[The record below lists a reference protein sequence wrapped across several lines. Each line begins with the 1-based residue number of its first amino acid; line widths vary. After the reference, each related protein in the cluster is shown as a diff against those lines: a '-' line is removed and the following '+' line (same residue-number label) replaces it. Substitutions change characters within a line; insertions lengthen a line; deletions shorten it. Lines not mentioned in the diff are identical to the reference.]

1 MVAPF
6 AVVTPSAI
14 NFGSQQ
20 QGTQS
25 GAQAVTITNTGTAN
39 LVFGPG
45 TPIGLASI
53 TNFNILTNGCP
64 GAAGTLAPG
73 ASCTVVVRF
82 APTTTG
88 NLSTTLSFADNSS
101 GGSPQLVVLN
111 GVGTAAPVTA
121 PQINFTP
128 ASVNFG
134 NQQQGVTSGAQTI
147 VVENVGNDNLFIS
160 AIIPVAINGGNAA
173 DFAIL
178 SNNCP
183 SGIIIPL
190 QPGAQCTV
198 SVTFTPT
205 ALGQRSSAL
214 RFVDNDNNVIGA
226 SQYVPLEGVG
236 VPAGVAIAPASID
249 FGSVLQGTNS
259 GAQAATITNTG
270 SASITL
276 TGPIN
281 TANNIVGGN
290 TSDFVVVNSACPV
303 SPATLAPGVS
313 CTVTL
318 RFTPGG
324 AVTGN
329 RASTFQ
335 VVTSAGTVQTVLN
348 GFASPTPVTNP
359 FATLSAATLSFG
371 DQVVNTPS
379 ASQSVTITNTGNGN
393 LTFTAPPS
401 FGGPDAAMFSPLVS
415 DGCGTQTLIPNASC
429 TVVVRFTPTSV
440 GQKSA
445 TLVFTSNISGT
456 YSIVNLTGNGVSAGN
471 AVASVDPAVVNFG
484 DTALNTSA
492 AQTVTVT
499 NTGTG
504 ALGITGF
511 TPSSAPFTIS
521 GNSCTVGTVL
531 QPNASCSF
539 AVTFAPTA
547 TGAASSS
554 VVIASNVPG
563 GSTTIN
569 VSGFGVSSVIAF
581 TPPPV
586 NFGSVAIGSGS
597 TLGLLVTNT
606 GSGPLTITGVGGL
619 AAPFSIEGDTC
630 SGQTLAPGASCVL
643 DIKFQPT
650 APGYVF
656 DSVGVVTTTGTF
668 SSVVDGTGTL
678 TPVAAVTLNP
688 GAINFGEVPTGTSV
702 ARTVTVSNTGDAPL
716 GITSVGIAGSG
727 YAISGN
733 GCIGQILNPGQSCT
747 FAVTFSP
754 ATGANTGT
762 VTVTTSVGAP
772 TIALTGIGVSSVLSF
787 TPAPLNFGQLSVG
800 TSSTLGVLITNTGGG
815 PVSISSVGGLA
826 GPYSITGTTCTN
838 VTLGAG
844 ESCAVTVQFSPGA
857 AGYFADAL
865 EVSNTIPAVIASSAV
880 VGSAVAAP
888 TPALTISPA
897 VLNFGSVSV
906 GANASQTVTLSNTG
920 SAPFNIT
927 GISGAGGAFSVSG
940 NGCTGTTLNP
950 GDSCTFAVTFA
961 PTAAGATSV
970 TLSISDTAPG
980 NPHSLSATG
989 TGVSNVLSFTPSP
1002 LNFGQIAVGSGSTL
1016 GVLITNTGNGPVA
1029 IASVTGLGGGG
1040 PFSYVGNS
1048 CAGITLAPGDS
1059 CAVNVQFAPTTIG
1072 LFSDAIRVNG
1082 PGAVLLATSG
1092 VQGSSVTAATPAISF
1107 SPAVL
1112 NFGTVSVGATV
1123 SQTVTV
1129 TNTGGVAFGITS
1141 LSALAAPFSLS
1152 GNGCTGTVLNPGQ
1165 SCTFTVTYA
1174 PTAAGASSASL
1185 TVTSSAPGSPHTIG
1199 ISGTGVSSVLNFN
1212 PNPLDFGDVAIGT
1225 SATRGVLVT
1234 NTGGGPVAITA
1245 VGGPSGDFAVDST
1258 TCVTTLAPGASC
1270 VVVVRYTST
1279 GPAGVDTDQ
1288 IDLTV
1293 TGVGTVSSSVR
1304 GNSVATPTPAVSFSP
1319 AVVNFGNVPLATSV
1333 AATVTMTNTGNAP
1346 LVISSFTPAGAA
1358 FTVSGNGCTA
1368 SVTLNPGQSC
1378 SFAVTYVPAG
1388 VGPASGS
1395 ASIASNVPGSP
1406 HVVNFSGFGVSS
1418 VIAFTPPPV
1427 NFGQVAVGS
1436 GSTLGLLVTN
1446 TGGGPITISSATVP
1460 AGPFSIVGNTCGTL
1474 TLAPNASCVLDVKF
1488 QPVGVGYVF
1497 ETLTLATSAG
1507 NFTTVLDGTGINAP
1521 LAAITID
1528 PGAIAFGNV
1537 PVGNTVSQLVTVSNT
1552 GTAPLNL
1559 GVVAIAGSGF
1569 GLSGNGCNN
1578 QILNPGQNCTF
1589 TVTFTP
1595 ALGLNTGSV
1604 TVPSSVG
1611 SPTIALSGN
1620 GVSSVLSFAPNPLD
1634 FGNVTVGTSST
1645 LGVLVTNTGGAPVA
1659 ITAVGGPSGD
1669 FALVSTTCVATLAPG
1684 DSCSVVVR
1692 YTPSAPGADVDSID
1706 LTVTGVGTVS
1716 SGIVGNGVVAP
1727 VPTVTIQP
1735 TSLDFGDVQI
1745 GTTSP
1750 ALPLTVTNTGSAP
1763 LNISTLG
1770 TGNAAF
1776 VLSANGCAGATLQPG
1791 ESCVV
1796 GVTFT
1801 PAAVGQTTSVLQIND
1816 NAGGVA
1822 TSQFVSLT
1830 GNGISAGL
1838 AVTPGS
1844 LDFGN
1849 QQVNTSS
1856 AVQTVTVTNVGLGTI
1871 TISAVTPAGTFST
1884 FADTCTGQTLG
1895 SGDSCTVGVRF
1906 NPNAVG
1912 QATGTLTFTTTGPD
1926 PIVSLVGVGISA
1938 QLSVTPGSL
1947 DFGPHQLGTSTPAQ
1961 TVTVKNIGTGSVTIT
1976 ATALAG
1982 SDPTNFEI
1990 TGNSCQPSGND
2001 VTLAAG
2007 QECTISVRFTPV
2019 GLVAGNRSALLNITS
2034 NAPAAASVMSVGLA
2048 GIATT
2053 GAVYV
2058 TPASL
2063 DFGDQQLG
2071 TTSVAR
2077 TVTVTNAG
2085 TGPVTFVAPAI
2096 TGNFAIFANTCTLAA
2111 LAPGDSCT
2119 IGVVFQPVTPG
2130 GPKTGT
2136 LTITDTASPLAQ
2148 TVSLTGNAI
2157 SAQLSVTPSTLD
2169 FGNQTVNTQS
2179 VSQTVTVKN
2188 VGSGPVT
2195 ITSTT
2200 PVLGNN
2206 PADFLVVAD
2215 TCQPGGNDVTLA
2227 AGETCTISVLFQ
2239 PSATGA
2245 RNAQLTIT
2253 SNAPA
2258 TGSTVAVSLLGFGVT
2273 SGPAISF
2280 NPSSLDFG
2288 SIPVNTSAT
2297 RTITVTNSGT
2307 APLIFN
2313 ASAVT
2318 LTGSAAY
2325 SLTGNTCNGVTLLPG
2340 ESCTVGV
2347 TFAPTT
2353 QGPTAA
2359 TTLAFASNAPGSPH
2373 SVNVTGI
2380 GTSAVFSFNPLALN
2394 FGNVQVGSTSTL
2406 SVLVTNNTGGPARI
2420 TGISGIGAPFTLV
2433 GDSCTNVL
2441 LPDGESC
2448 ALTVTFAPAAVGYF
2462 SNTATLNLSTGGSI
2476 SLALTGTG
2484 TPIPTPLISI
2494 TPASLDFGYVQ
2505 NGQVAPAQTVTI
2517 KNIGSIDVAISSAAI
2532 TLGGANFVE
2541 SADTC
2546 SGQILQPGQTC
2557 TYSVTFAP
2565 GATTG
2570 PIVGAVTITSNA
2582 PSSTHIVPLFGNGI
2596 TAGLSIAPASLNFGN
2611 VQVGTA
2617 SVAQVVTVTNTGSGP
2632 VTISNYGIIGTDA
2645 AQYEVVDSTCMSL
2658 GNPSTLPPGGF
2669 CTFAVRFKPLSPGA
2683 KIAAQLSITDSA
2695 AGTPQLVGL
2704 NGVGV
2709 TPAFNLSANGL
2720 DFGNVVVGQTSATQ
2734 TVTLTNSTNGPLA
2747 IAGVFSTN
2755 RPSLQHQRRYLR
2767 WPAIRSRR
2775 ARPARSASTSKR
2787 RWRSGRAS
2795 GRDHQLLATAR
2806 VASPSST

>member
-1 MVAPF
+1 MAFGNQTVGTLSGSRSVTVTNTGTANLVITSVALSGGETADFPNLTTNCATLAPGAQCIITLAFAPNAVGNRATNIVVVDNVPSAGSAQIIPVSSIAPGTPSVGLNPPSVDFGDQQVNTQSGAQAVTITNTGTATLTLSNAPVLFGGDTSQFQIVSDGCGVTTLTPGASCTVAIRFTPTSVGQKSATLVFTSNISGTFSIVTLTGNGVAAGAPAATANPASIDFGSVQIGQVSGAQAVTITNTGAGNLVFSAAPQILGTDASYFPLLVDGCGTQTLVPGASCTVTVRFAPTGTAASRSASLTFTSNVSGTYTIVSLTGTATAVPTTAPFASLSVGALGFGDQLINTRSAAQAVTLTNTGTGTLTFSGAPTFFGGDTSQFEIVSDSCWAGGPGTLAPGASCTVTVRFEPDAPAATRSATLAFATNASGSPHLVNLTGVGSAVPVVAPF

-415 DGCGTQTLIPNASC
+415 DGCGTQTLIPGASC

-484 DTALNTSA
+484 DVALNTSA

-989 TGVSNVLSFTPSP
+989 TGVSSVLSFT
-1002 LNFGQIAVGSGSTL
+1002 
-1016 GVLITNTGNGPVA
+1016 
-1029 IASVTGLGGGG
+1029 
-1040 PFSYVGNS
+1040 
-1048 CAGITLAPGDS
+1048 
-1059 CAVNVQFAPTTIG
+1059 
-1072 LFSDAIRVNG
+1072 
-1082 PGAVLLATSG
+1082 
-1092 VQGSSVTAATPAISF
+1092 
-1107 SPAVL
+1107 
-1112 NFGTVSVGATV
+1112 
-1123 SQTVTV
+1123 
-1129 TNTGGVAFGITS
+1129 
-1141 LSALAAPFSLS
+1141 
-1152 GNGCTGTVLNPGQ
+1152 
-1165 SCTFTVTYA
+1165 
-1174 PTAAGASSASL
+1174 
-1185 TVTSSAPGSPHTIG
+1185 
-1199 ISGTGVSSVLNFN
+1199 
-1212 PNPLDFGDVAIGT
+1212 
-1225 SATRGVLVT
+1225 
-1234 NTGGGPVAITA
+1234 
-1245 VGGPSGDFAVDST
+1245 
-1258 TCVTTLAPGASC
+1258 
-1270 VVVVRYTST
+1270 
-1279 GPAGVDTDQ
+1279 
-1288 IDLTV
+1288 
-1293 TGVGTVSSSVR
+1293 
-1304 GNSVATPTPAVSFSP
+1304 
-1319 AVVNFGNVPLATSV
+1319 
-1333 AATVTMTNTGNAP
+1333 
-1346 LVISSFTPAGAA
+1346 
-1358 FTVSGNGCTA
+1358 
-1368 SVTLNPGQSC
+1368 
-1378 SFAVTYVPAG
+1378 
-1388 VGPASGS
+1388 
-1395 ASIASNVPGSP
+1395 
-1406 HVVNFSGFGVSS
+1406 
-1418 VIAFTPPPV
+1418 
-1427 NFGQVAVGS
+1427 
-1436 GSTLGLLVTN
+1436 
-1446 TGGGPITISSATVP
+1446 
-1460 AGPFSIVGNTCGTL
+1460 
-1474 TLAPNASCVLDVKF
+1474 
-1488 QPVGVGYVF
+1488 
-1497 ETLTLATSAG
+1497 
-1507 NFTTVLDGTGINAP
+1507 
-1521 LAAITID
+1521 
-1528 PGAIAFGNV
+1528 
-1537 PVGNTVSQLVTVSNT
+1537 
-1552 GTAPLNL
+1552 
-1559 GVVAIAGSGF
+1559 
-1569 GLSGNGCNN
+1569 
-1578 QILNPGQNCTF
+1578 
-1589 TVTFTP
+1589 
-1595 ALGLNTGSV
+1595 
-1604 TVPSSVG
+1604 
-1611 SPTIALSGN
+1611 
-1620 GVSSVLSFAPNPLD
+1620 PNPLD

-2658 GNPSTLPPGGF
+2658 GNPSTLPPGGS
-2669 CTFAVRFKPLSPGA
+2669 CTFAVRFKPP
-2683 KIAAQLSITDSA
+2683 
-2695 AGTPQLVGL
+2695 
-2704 NGVGV
+2704 
-2709 TPAFNLSANGL
+2709 
-2720 DFGNVVVGQTSATQ
+2720 
-2734 TVTLTNSTNGPLA
+2734 
-2747 IAGVFSTN
+2747 
-2755 RPSLQHQRRYLR
+2755 
-2767 WPAIRSRR
+2767 
-2775 ARPARSASTSKR
+2775 RPARRSPRNSASPTR
-2787 RWRSGRAS
+2787 RRAPRNWS
-2795 GRDHQLLATAR
+2795 A
-2806 VASPSST
+2806 